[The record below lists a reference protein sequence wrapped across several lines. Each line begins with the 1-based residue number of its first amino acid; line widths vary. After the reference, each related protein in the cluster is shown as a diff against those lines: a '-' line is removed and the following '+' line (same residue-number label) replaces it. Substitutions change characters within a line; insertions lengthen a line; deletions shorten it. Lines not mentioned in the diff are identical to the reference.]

1 MISPATAFAVATVGN
16 SVACIALPRD
26 TTRGIYLNGSEIA
39 KNDEATCAWKFMGVA
54 GLQAAGG
61 LYLAEKLAT
70 SKEDKQKINGLIA
83 GGALGN
89 TALFALNGFC
99 NEQVKTE
106 MKAINMAMGI
116 GVAGLAIKSMIDN
129 K

>member
-1 MISPATAFAVATVGN
+1 MISPATALAAATVGN

-26 TTRGIYLNGSEIA
+26 TTRGIYLNGSEIV
-39 KNDEATCAWKFMGVA
+39 KNDEATCAWKFMGIA

-83 GGALGN
+83 GGAIGN
-89 TALFALNGFC
+89 TALFAFNGFMA
-99 NEQVKTE
+99 EQVKPE
-106 MKAINMAMGI
+106 QRALNAAINIATA
-116 GVAGLAIKSMIDN
+116 GVAIKSLLDN